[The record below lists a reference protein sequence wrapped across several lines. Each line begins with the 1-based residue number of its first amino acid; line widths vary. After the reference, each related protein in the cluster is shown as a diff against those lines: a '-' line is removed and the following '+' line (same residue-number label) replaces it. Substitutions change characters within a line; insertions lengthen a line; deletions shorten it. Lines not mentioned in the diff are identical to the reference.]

1 MPNPKEAALPIHDMA
16 SRHPGL
22 TTGIASSLNE
32 AARVCLSR
40 HHDSPTGVDIHHGGD
55 ESTVSVDWQPPTT
68 GEQRAFADSTRTTE
82 LGAEA
87 CALAAVELTT
97 GLIAVERSRRGTGA
111 DYLVGDS
118 EPDTD
123 DAENLTRLEIAGRD
137 SISPAS
143 LERLLDDK
151 TRQVVE
157 GHDDRPGFAAV
168 VGFNPCAV
176 RIGRQ
181 VTS

>member
-1 MPNPKEAALPIHDMA
+1 MA

-40 HHDSPTGVDIHHGGD
+40 HHASPTSVAIHHDGD
-55 ESTVSVDWQPPTT
+55 ESTASVDWQPPTID
-68 GEQRAFADSTRTTE
+68 ERRAFADSSRTTE

-87 CALAAVELTT
+87 CALATVELTT
-97 GLIAVERSRRGTGA
+97 DLIAVERSRRGTGA

-137 SISPAS
+137 SISSAS

-151 TRQVVE
+151 TRQVMD

-168 VGFNPCAV
+168 VGFDPCAV
-176 RIGRQ
+176 RISRQ